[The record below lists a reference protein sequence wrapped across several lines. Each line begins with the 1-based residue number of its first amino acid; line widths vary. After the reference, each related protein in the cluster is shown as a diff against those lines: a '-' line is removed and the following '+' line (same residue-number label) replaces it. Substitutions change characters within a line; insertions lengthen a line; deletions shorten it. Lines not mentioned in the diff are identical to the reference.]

1 MNKKR
6 RKVKEYIIISI
17 GLILYAVGY
26 LFFWAPHQIVAGGIT
41 GVSLI
46 IRDSVGIPFG
56 VSNITINICLIL
68 IAIKFLGARFG
79 IKTIFATFLLSGI
92 LTVLEPFAV
101 KPVVDELFLSLFL
114 GGLFCGFGVGIVFSQ
129 GGSTGGTDIISM
141 ILQRFLH
148 IAIGRLS
155 FYLNMAIIGSA
166 YLIYNSLEAIIYG
179 IVAMGISSY
188 FLDKHLQ
195 GNRQSSQIT
204 IISDKFIPIADKIT
218 SELGRGVTVYSGTG
232 WYTRNEKQILSIIA
246 GKREEQRI
254 IHIAIEEDPKAFIS
268 VSSVKTVYGEGF
280 DSSGVFSAKKV

>member
-1 MNKKR
+1 MNKKS
-6 RKVKEYIIISI
+6 RKIKEYTIIGV
-17 GLILYAVGY
+17 GLILYAIGY

-41 GVSLI
+41 GLSLI
-46 IRDSVGIPFG
+46 LRDSFAIPFG
-56 VSNITINICLIL
+56 ISNTGINAFLIF
-68 IAIKFLGARFG
+68 IAMKFLGAHFG

-92 LTVLEPFAV
+92 LAVLEPFAS
-101 KPVVDELFLSLFL
+101 KPIVDEIILSLFL
-114 GGLFCGFGVGIVFSQ
+114 GGLFTGFGVGIVFSQ

-141 ILQRFLH
+141 IFQKFFH

-155 FYLNMAIIGSA
+155 FYINMAIIGSA
-166 YLIYNSLEAIIYG
+166 YFIYNSLEVIIYG

-204 IISDKFIPIADKIT
+204 IISNKFTPIADKIT

-232 WYTRNEKQILSIIA
+232 WYTRNERQILSVIA

-254 IHIAIEEDPKAFIS
+254 LRIAMDEDPKAFIS

-280 DSSGVFSAKKV
+280 DSSGVF